1 MRCNSQWQAK
11 KKPREKERE
20 RESTWREEHKYIRE
34 PSHLDE
40 RKFLDTLN

>member
-11 KKPREKERE
+11 KKPRERE
-20 RESTWREEHKYIRE
+20 GESTWREEHKYIRV
-34 PSHLDE
+34 PSHFDE